1 MFCAFCFL
9 PGELIANRAVSL
21 YTAIKATRIF
31 CRKINL
37 PALLF
42 PTLTMNLKGNILIS
56 TTDFGGVY
64 LLQDVVSVS
73 LPVNERMMIK
83 KNHFEPYNLT
93 GNEKRICIVT
103 GIHGDELEGQ
113 YVCYELIIKLS
124 ENRHLL
130 SGIVDIYPSMN
141 PLGMDSIKREMPIF
155 ELDMNMIFPGSE
167 TGAVAE
173 HIAAAIM
180 NDIKGADICID
191 IHASNIFLREIPQ
204 VRISEETA
212 PKLLPY
218 AKMLNVDFIWVHSSV
233 TVMEATLSHSLNK
246 EGTPTLVAE
255 MGVGMRITKSYGDQ
269 LLDGIFNLMAEMGI
283 WTGETKKVSHP
294 IVSTDGNVSFIY
306 SDTSGIFMPA
316 IKHWAGISKGDHIGD
331 ILDPLSG
338 AVEQEIFAPC
348 SGIVFTL
355 REYPVVYEGSLLAR
369 ILGGC

>member
-1 MFCAFCFL
+1 M
-9 PGELIANRAVSL
+9 
-21 YTAIKATRIF
+21 
-31 CRKINL
+31 
-37 PALLF
+37 
-42 PTLTMNLKGNILIS
+42 
-56 TTDFGGVY
+56 
-64 LLQDVVSVS
+64 LQDVVSVS

-113 YVCYELIIKLS
+113 YVCYELIRKLS

-269 LLDGIFNLMAEMGI
+269 LLDGIIRLLAPHRLNHLYEPIQLRHTFTDARNRPCYTQCIVKAHILC
-283 WTGETKKVSHP
+283 VRVLLHP
-294 IVSTDGNVSFIY
+294 IDRRC
-306 SDTSGIFMPA
+306 SDATLRHVDDSPYRQVIPA
-316 IKHWAGISKGDHIGD
+316 I
-331 ILDPLSG
+331 LNRL
-338 AVEQEIFAPC
+338 
-348 SGIVFTL
+348 
-355 REYPVVYEGSLLAR
+355 
-369 ILGGC
+369 

>member
-1 MFCAFCFL
+1 M
-9 PGELIANRAVSL
+9 
-21 YTAIKATRIF
+21 
-31 CRKINL
+31 
-37 PALLF
+37 
-42 PTLTMNLKGNILIS
+42 
-56 TTDFGGVY
+56 
-64 LLQDVVSVS
+64 
-73 LPVNERMMIK
+73 
-83 KNHFEPYNLT
+83 
-93 GNEKRICIVT
+93 
-103 GIHGDELEGQ
+103 
-113 YVCYELIIKLS
+113 
-124 ENRHLL
+124 L

-316 IKHWAGISKGDHIGD
+316 IKHWAGIS
-331 ILDPLSG
+331 
-338 AVEQEIFAPC
+338 
-348 SGIVFTL
+348 
-355 REYPVVYEGSLLAR
+355 
-369 ILGGC
+369 

>member
-1 MFCAFCFL
+1 M
-9 PGELIANRAVSL
+9 
-21 YTAIKATRIF
+21 
-31 CRKINL
+31 
-37 PALLF
+37 
-42 PTLTMNLKGNILIS
+42 
-56 TTDFGGVY
+56 
-64 LLQDVVSVS
+64 
-73 LPVNERMMIK
+73 
-83 KNHFEPYNLT
+83 
-93 GNEKRICIVT
+93 
-103 GIHGDELEGQ
+103 
-113 YVCYELIIKLS
+113 
-124 ENRHLL
+124 L

-155 ELDMNMIFPGSE
+155 DLDMNMIFPGSE

-306 SDTSGIFMPA
+306 SDTSGILCP
-316 IKHWAGISKGDHIGD
+316 
-331 ILDPLSG
+331 
-338 AVEQEIFAPC
+338 Q
-348 SGIVFTL
+348 
-355 REYPVVYEGSLLAR
+355 
-369 ILGGC
+369 

>member
-1 MFCAFCFL
+1 M
-9 PGELIANRAVSL
+9 
-21 YTAIKATRIF
+21 
-31 CRKINL
+31 
-37 PALLF
+37 
-42 PTLTMNLKGNILIS
+42 
-56 TTDFGGVY
+56 
-64 LLQDVVSVS
+64 
-73 LPVNERMMIK
+73 
-83 KNHFEPYNLT
+83 
-93 GNEKRICIVT
+93 
-103 GIHGDELEGQ
+103 
-113 YVCYELIIKLS
+113 
-124 ENRHLL
+124 
-130 SGIVDIYPSMN
+130 
-141 PLGMDSIKREMPIF
+141 
-155 ELDMNMIFPGSE
+155 
-167 TGAVAE
+167 
-173 HIAAAIM
+173 
-180 NDIKGADICID
+180 
-191 IHASNIFLREIPQ
+191 
-204 VRISEETA
+204 RISEETA

-233 TVMEATLSHSLNK
+233 TVMEATLSHNLNK

>member
-1 MFCAFCFL
+1 M
-9 PGELIANRAVSL
+9 
-21 YTAIKATRIF
+21 
-31 CRKINL
+31 
-37 PALLF
+37 
-42 PTLTMNLKGNILIS
+42 
-56 TTDFGGVY
+56 
-64 LLQDVVSVS
+64 LQDVVSVS

-113 YVCYELIIKLS
+113 YVCYELIRKLS

-155 ELDMNMIFPGSE
+155 DLDMNMIFPGSE

-269 LLDGIFNLMAEMGI
+269 LLDGIIRLLAPHRLNHLY
-283 WTGETKKVSHP
+283 ETIQLCHTFTDTRNRPCYAQCIVKAHILCVRVLLHP
-294 IVSTDGNVSFIY
+294 IDRRC
-306 SDTSGIFMPA
+306 SDATLWHVNDSPYRQVILA
-316 IKHWAGISKGDHIGD
+316 I
-331 ILDPLSG
+331 LNRL
-338 AVEQEIFAPC
+338 
-348 SGIVFTL
+348 
-355 REYPVVYEGSLLAR
+355 
-369 ILGGC
+369 

>member
-1 MFCAFCFL
+1 M
-9 PGELIANRAVSL
+9 
-21 YTAIKATRIF
+21 
-31 CRKINL
+31 
-37 PALLF
+37 
-42 PTLTMNLKGNILIS
+42 
-56 TTDFGGVY
+56 
-64 LLQDVVSVS
+64 
-73 LPVNERMMIK
+73 
-83 KNHFEPYNLT
+83 
-93 GNEKRICIVT
+93 
-103 GIHGDELEGQ
+103 
-113 YVCYELIIKLS
+113 
-124 ENRHLL
+124 L

-155 ELDMNMIFPGSE
+155 DLDMNMIFPGSE

-246 EGTPTLVAE
+246 EEIPTLVAE

>member
-1 MFCAFCFL
+1 M
-9 PGELIANRAVSL
+9 
-21 YTAIKATRIF
+21 
-31 CRKINL
+31 
-37 PALLF
+37 
-42 PTLTMNLKGNILIS
+42 LT
-56 TTDFGGVY
+56 
-64 LLQDVVSVS
+64 
-73 LPVNERMMIK
+73 
-83 KNHFEPYNLT
+83 
-93 GNEKRICIVT
+93 
-103 GIHGDELEGQ
+103 
-113 YVCYELIIKLS
+113 
-124 ENRHLL
+124 
-130 SGIVDIYPSMN
+130 GIVDIYPSMN

-155 ELDMNMIFPGSE
+155 DLDMNMIFPGSE
-167 TGAVAE
+167 NGAVAE

-180 NDIKGADICID
+180 NDINGADLCID

-246 EGTPTLVAE
+246 AGTPTLVAE

-269 LLDGIFNLMAEMGI
+269 LLDGIFNLMSKMGI
-283 WTGETKKVSHP
+283 WAGETRNVSHP
-294 IVSTDGNVSFIY
+294 IISTDGNVSFVY
-306 SDTSGIFMPA
+306 SDTSGIYMPT

-331 ILDPLSG
+331 ILDPLTG
-338 AVEQEIFAPC
+338 TVEQEIFAPC